1 MESQKIKPIIYE
13 KTKNGYIVGIDIK
26 DEKNLTEIGKLI
38 YKGDASRLNYYCD
51 DRIHFISKEKLK

>member
-1 MESQKIKPIIYE
+1 MESQKIKSITYE
-13 KTKNGYIVGIDIK
+13 KSNNSYIVGIDIK